1 MGMNP
6 GYTYSVIQILENK
19 KLDVSSDPTWKQKLY
34 LESIQYGNVS
44 SIGTKW
50 RYYDIVFKGWLN
62 MSPFSKSWKHLYIYN
77 LESLLEKRKAKTW
90 GQGARRGDLGT
101 VKGER
106 FQVTGE
112 RQWFKKQR
120 KLWINYIEKILKC
133 VRSVWRT
140 TLCVRK
146 QAEGRRSLP

>member
-1 MGMNP
+1 
-6 GYTYSVIQILENK
+6 
-19 KLDVSSDPTWKQKLY
+19 
-34 LESIQYGNVS
+34 
-44 SIGTKW
+44 
-50 RYYDIVFKGWLN
+50 

-112 RQWFKKQR
+112 RHSD
-120 KLWINYIEKILKC
+120 LKN
-133 VRSVWRT
+133 RGSY
-140 TLCVRK
+140 
-146 QAEGRRSLP
+146 E